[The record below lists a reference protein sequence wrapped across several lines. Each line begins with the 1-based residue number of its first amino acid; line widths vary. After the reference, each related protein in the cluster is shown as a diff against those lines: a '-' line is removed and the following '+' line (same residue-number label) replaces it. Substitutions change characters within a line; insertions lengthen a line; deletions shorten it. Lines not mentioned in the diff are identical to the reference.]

1 MQKLLIVSALAL
13 VACDRGHYATRDHGS
28 ETSGEEASTNEG
40 EISTETAA
48 STETST
54 EATTSTETGSS
65 TDTES
70 ESEAQAQ
77 QAAEVEAEALDR
89 RERARDEELARARRA
104 EASNVTITVHTT
116 SGPISAGIA
125 RHALAAQH
133 LRVEQCYRSVL
144 GPDAVGSIR
153 ASLHVEASGATRC
166 ELETMVPEIDRA
178 LPCIDAALERTPF
191 PATSDGRPTHI
202 VLEVSRS
209 APR

>member
-40 EISTETAA
+40 ESSTETVA

-54 EATTSTETGSS
+54 EATSSTETAVS
-65 TDTES
+65 TDTER
-70 ESEAQAQ
+70 ESEAQR
-77 QAAEVEAEALDR
+77 AAEVEAEARDR

>member
-40 EISTETAA
+40 ESSTETVA

-54 EATTSTETGSS
+54 EATSSTETAVS
-65 TDTES
+65 TDTER
-70 ESEAQAQ
+70 ESEAQR
-77 QAAEVEAEALDR
+77 AAEVEAEALDR